1 MTKEQELKAL
11 GQIRKIVEGL
21 GEDSY
26 IGFAFE
32 SCFEMAEENIRND
45 FACSWKQKAESAERN
60 IEVIKDSEEDCRKL
74 LEKTQKDADDWRKVA
89 HQNRDKADTM
99 LGKYAELGE
108 KHNEVVAKN
117 IELQKALDEKDEE
130 IMKLKAK
137 LYDLLVAQDA
147 R

>member
-1 MTKEQELKAL
+1 MTSKEQELKTL
-11 GQIRKIVEGL
+11 EKIKELVAGL

-32 SCFEMAEENIRND
+32 GCFEMAE
-45 FACSWKQKAESAERN
+45 
-60 IEVIKDSEEDCRKL
+60 
-74 LEKTQKDADDWRKVA
+74 KDAEDWRKVA

-108 KHNEVVAKN
+108 KHNEMVAKN
-117 IELQKALDEKDEE
+117 IELQKVIDEKDGE
-130 IMKLKAK
+130 IVKLKAK